1 MMKNRGEYG
10 FSIIELLVVCV
21 VIGIIAGIAVPH
33 LQKALRASENGTTFA
48 TMRTIASTQVNYYS
62 TNNRFGRLT
71 EVNNILSGGIGTNSG
86 NDINRGRFVFSMTP
100 ATPTDAQL
108 RTGYTITATRNV
120 ASEGVVYVY
129 ELTQTGEIRQIL
141 P

>member
-1 MMKNRGEYG
+1 MMKNRGENG